1 MPCRDYGDDDHTG
14 YNNDAEIER
23 YQMRNDQLA
32 RIACTV
38 MDALEELGKEDF
50 VLLKNKEV
58 RDWWGEHKKAD
69 LEDAKRKVKALKDE
83 QKAFAIQQKNLAD
96 VQMAQKEALE
106 AAEAELERMKG
117 RK

>member
-1 MPCRDYGDDDHTG
+1 MPCRDYGDDDRG
-14 YNNDAEIER
+14 SNNDAEIER
-23 YQMRNDQLA
+23 YQNRNDQLA

-69 LEDAKRKVKALKDE
+69 RKAAADEVERWQRAVHGTELAGKGLAKDLKK
-83 QKAFAIQQKNLAD
+83 QKQ
-96 VQMAQKEALE
+96 ALE
-106 AAEAELERMKG
+106 AAEAELERMDG